1 MTDRIVAIGDVGG
14 PEYHAG
20 DEALVDVAVAELRA
34 RGYHDIVVVSNEPAD
49 TAGRYG
55 VPAIAPFGFSTTA
68 GPAEDRDRELRL
80 RRVVDGD
87 AEDPAAVA
95 LRAAVSSA
103 TGLLVAGGGNLSASW
118 PHLVFERVALSRLAA
133 VHSIPIVF
141 VGQTVGPLLTS
152 RQSELLAP
160 AFTDAAFVGVRE
172 PLSRT
177 IVHSLARACTPVL
190 HVDDAIAIPLP
201 EVVPEV
207 VHSLPGAYVALV
219 LHRFTTDPETLA
231 AACDL
236 VRSLHASS
244 SLPVLLF
251 PNSGRIGDG
260 TGETSG
266 PDSDVV
272 MARDLCAAVN
282 DSSVLMAAPLL
293 PARELASAIRTA
305 AAVVSTRLHPL
316 VFGLSANVPC
326 LGLSTDFY
334 TATKLDG
341 ALRHAG
347 LPGWRLPLTAATVP
361 LIGELFAELWARRGE
376 VADHLGKVTPG
387 WMVDHAVRWDDVA
400 RTLGGD
406 AGARFSG
413 SAEPGETLAPRL
425 DAAVRIRS
433 FDDAANLELHA
444 SQRQFGQAEEYAH
457 SLRATLDRRDDEIL
471 NLRALAGRREAELAA
486 ARAET
491 TRAVDERDRAEAS
504 AHAARVLNGEL
515 VAKLAPRDAV
525 ALAEARREELEAV
538 YATKVWRWSQG
549 PRRIYRQARTA
560 LRLFRQRSR

>member
-1 MTDRIVAIGDVGG
+1 MTHRLVVIGDVGG

-20 DEALVDVAVAELRA
+20 DEALLDVAVTELRA
-34 RGYHDIVVVSNEPAD
+34 RGYHDIVVVSKDPVE
-49 TAGRYG
+49 TTERYD
-55 VPAIAPFGFSTTA
+55 VSSIAPFGFAATA
-68 GPAEDRDRELRL
+68 GPAGDRERELCL

-103 TGLLVAGGGNLSASW
+103 AGLLVAGGGNLSASW
-118 PHLVFERVALSRLAA
+118 PHLVFERVALLRLAA

-160 AFTDAAFVGVRE
+160 AFSDASLVGVRE
-172 PLSRT
+172 PSSRA
-177 IVHSLARACTPVL
+177 IVRSLAPACTPVL
-190 HVDDAIAIPLP
+190 HVDDAIAIRQP
-201 EVVPEV
+201 EVVPA
-207 VHSLPGAYVALV
+207 LPGEYVALV

-231 AACDL
+231 AVCDL
-236 VRSLHASS
+236 VRSLHGSS
-244 SLPVLLF
+244 SLPVLLL
-251 PNSGRIGDG
+251 PNTGRIGDG
-260 TGETSG
+260 TAEASG

-282 DSSVLMAAPLL
+282 DSSVVMAAPLL
-293 PARELASAIRTA
+293 PARELASAVRSA

-341 ALRHAG
+341 ALRRAG
-347 LPGWRLPLTAATVP
+347 LPSWRLPLTAATVP
-361 LIGELFAELWARRGE
+361 LIGELFAELWDRRGE
-376 VADHLGKVTPG
+376 IADHLGKVTPG
-387 WMVDHAVRWDDVA
+387 WMVDHAVRWDDITRA
-400 RTLGGD
+400 FAGGD
-406 AGARFSG
+406 GARFSG
-413 SAEPGETLAPRL
+413 SAELGETLAPRL

-444 SQRQFGQAEEYAH
+444 SQRQFGQAQEYAH
-457 SLRATLDRRDDEIL
+457 SLRATLDRREEEIL
-471 NLRALAGRREAELAA
+471 NLRARAGRHEVELAT

-491 TRAVDERDRAEAS
+491 TRIVDERDRAEVS
-504 AHAARVLNGEL
+504 AHAARLLNGEL

-525 ALAEARREELEAV
+525 ALAEARRHELEAV

-560 LRLFRQRSR
+560 LRLFRHRSR